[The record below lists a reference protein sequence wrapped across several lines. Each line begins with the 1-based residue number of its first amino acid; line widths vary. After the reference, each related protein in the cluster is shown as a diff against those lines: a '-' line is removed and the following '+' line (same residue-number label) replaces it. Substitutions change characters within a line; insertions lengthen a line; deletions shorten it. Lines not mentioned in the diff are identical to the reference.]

1 MFTMH
6 STITFICV
14 YNNISQ
20 LNFLLNRSLSNAG
33 GGYPKLLINNI
44 NHKYSSCAEAY
55 NRELQQHDNDLGD
68 ILVFL
73 HQDIAFD
80 NDDWLERIKIELQTN
95 PNQILGFAGMST
107 RGRTIS
113 NLKYYHSKRFITA
126 TQLSEKT
133 EVESLDECCFAMS
146 KNLYNKIRFD
156 EKTCGHWHLY
166 AVDFCYEAYRTYRIK
181 SYVLP
186 ESIYHKIDGTTGQ
199 TTDLHFLYTIWKIT
213 RKYHKDFSLIY
224 TPCYIVSTNFMPC
237 VMKIAKTLVRNI
249 IKSMKR

>member
-95 PNQILGFAGMST
+95 PNQILGFAGNVHQRANNFRSK
-107 RGRTIS
+107 ILS
-113 NLKYYHSKRFITA
+113 FKEIHHS
-126 TQLSEKT
+126 
-133 EVESLDECCFAMS
+133 
-146 KNLYNKIRFD
+146 
-156 EKTCGHWHLY
+156 
-166 AVDFCYEAYRTYRIK
+166 
-181 SYVLP
+181 
-186 ESIYHKIDGTTGQ
+186 
-199 TTDLHFLYTIWKIT
+199 YTII
-213 RKYHKDFSLIY
+213 RKNGSG
-224 TPCYIVSTNFMPC
+224 
-237 VMKIAKTLVRNI
+237 IA
-249 IKSMKR
+249 